1 MGQEQGVNITVGL
14 PVVRTSV
21 DHGTAVG
28 IAGTGRADERSM
40 LEATR
45 QAVALAPRRA
55 AVAARACRARALR
68 IRPPSRSRRSNGVQ
82 RIRGCAVAPHV
93 HGPPRAVPDLDLETR
108 TLNERTIESTPG
120 DSAAL
125 LADLTDLL
133 QLEHDALPAYSVAIA
148 GLRRPDLRE
157 TLEAYRSDHER
168 HVQDLSAQIRRLGG
182 VPLALPHLP
191 TGLLKLAVQMAGLPG
206 GDRAVLLAF
215 VSNEWQSQEKY
226 ARYAARP
233 YPPELAALLQR
244 HAADEAR
251 HYAWA
256 CGALEGLG
264 CGSDTP
270 VGQATQAFAR
280 LHGTTADTI
289 EALGRGAIEA
299 TVRALRPT
307 T

>member
-1 MGQEQGVNITVGL
+1 
-14 PVVRTSV
+14 
-21 DHGTAVG
+21 
-28 IAGTGRADERSM
+28 
-40 LEATR
+40 
-45 QAVALAPRRA
+45 
-55 AVAARACRARALR
+55 
-68 IRPPSRSRRSNGVQ
+68 
-82 RIRGCAVAPHV
+82 
-93 HGPPRAVPDLDLETR
+93 
-108 TLNERTIESTPG
+108 LNELTTASTSG

-133 QLEHDALPAYSVAIA
+133 QLEYDALPAYSVAIA
-148 GLRRPDLRE
+148 GLRRPDLRDA
-157 TLEAYRSDHER
+157 LEAYRADHER
-168 HVQDLSAQIRRLGG
+168 HVRDLSAQIRRLGG

-233 YPPELAALLQR
+233 YPPELSALLRR

-256 CGALEGLG
+256 CGALEELG
-264 CGSDTP
+264 CGAGTA

-280 LHGTTADTI
+280 LHGTTADAL
-289 EALGRGAIEA
+289 EAFNRSALEA
-299 TVRALRPT
+299 TVRALRPG
-307 T
+307 

>member
-1 MGQEQGVNITVGL
+1 M
-14 PVVRTSV
+14 
-21 DHGTAVG
+21 
-28 IAGTGRADERSM
+28 
-40 LEATR
+40 
-45 QAVALAPRRA
+45 
-55 AVAARACRARALR
+55 
-68 IRPPSRSRRSNGVQ
+68 
-82 RIRGCAVAPHV
+82 
-93 HGPPRAVPDLDLETR
+93 
-108 TLNERTIESTPG
+108 NERMTESTPG
-120 DSAAL
+120 DRAAL

-133 QLEHDALPAYSVAIA
+133 QLEYDALPAYSVAIA
-148 GLRRPDLRE
+148 GLRRPELRE
-157 TLEAYRSDHER
+157 TLETYRADHER
-168 HVQDLSAQIRRLGG
+168 HVHDLSAHIRRLGG

-191 TGLLKLAVQMAGLPG
+191 TGLLKLTVQMAGLPG

-264 CGSDTP
+264 CGADTP

-280 LHGTTADTI
+280 FHGTTADTI
-289 EALGRGAIEA
+289 EALNRIALET

-307 T
+307 V

>member
-1 MGQEQGVNITVGL
+1 M
-14 PVVRTSV
+14 S
-21 DHGTAVG
+21 
-28 IAGTGRADERSM
+28 
-40 LEATR
+40 
-45 QAVALAPRRA
+45 
-55 AVAARACRARALR
+55 
-68 IRPPSRSRRSNGVQ
+68 
-82 RIRGCAVAPHV
+82 
-93 HGPPRAVPDLDLETR
+93 
-108 TLNERTIESTPG
+108 ERTTGGAPV

-133 QLEHDALPAYSVAIA
+133 QLEYDALPAYSVAIA

-157 TLEAYRSDHER
+157 TLGAYRADHER
-168 HVQDLSAQIRRLGG
+168 HVHDLSAQIRRLGG

-191 TGLLKLAVQMAGLPG
+191 TGLLKLAVQMSGLAG

-256 CGALEGLG
+256 CGALEELG
-264 CGSDTP
+264 CGAGTA

-280 LHGTTADTI
+280 LHGTTADAL
-289 EALGRGAIEA
+289 EAFNRSALEA
-299 TVRALRPT
+299 TVRALRPG
-307 T
+307 

>member
-1 MGQEQGVNITVGL
+1 MNELTTAS
-14 PVVRTSV
+14 TS
-21 DHGTAVG
+21 
-28 IAGTGRADERSM
+28 
-40 LEATR
+40 
-45 QAVALAPRRA
+45 
-55 AVAARACRARALR
+55 
-68 IRPPSRSRRSNGVQ
+68 
-82 RIRGCAVAPHV
+82 
-93 HGPPRAVPDLDLETR
+93 
-108 TLNERTIESTPG
+108 G

-133 QLEHDALPAYSVAIA
+133 QLEYDALPAYSVAIA
-148 GLRRPDLRE
+148 GLRRPDLRDA
-157 TLEAYRSDHER
+157 LEAYRADHER
-168 HVQDLSAQIRRLGG
+168 HVRDLSAQIRRLGG

-233 YPPELAALLQR
+233 SPPELSALLRR

-256 CGALEGLG
+256 CGALEELG
-264 CGSDTP
+264 CGAGTA

-280 LHGTTADTI
+280 LHGTTADAL
-289 EALGRGAIEA
+289 EAFNRSALEA
-299 TVRALRPT
+299 TVRALRPG
-307 T
+307 